1 MKIIRPFLL
10 LGSLLFPL
18 IILSQSEGLTS
29 SPYSLYGLGVINQ
42 TSIGKNNS
50 MGFSGLALPTETSIN
65 SLNPS
70 NYALIPQ
77 NSFFYDIGITEE
89 FNTYANA
96 GDKEWKNTLNF
107 SNIAFAFRIT
117 ERLGAGISLI
127 PYSDVGYSL
136 LGLVSN
142 IEGSN
147 ESFESN
153 VSGLGG
159 LNDFSFN
166 VGYGLSDS
174 FRLGIHGSFLFG
186 KIEETETFTIN
197 TSYFQLNETT
207 NYSGLRIGIGTQF
220 DITNNFTIGSTVKL
234 PISLKG
240 NLTRSV
246 NKTLDGTETLVVD
259 GEADSISDFKLPLEL
274 GFGFSTKIKES
285 LLLSVDY
292 KKNFWSTT
300 NQLENIGS
308 YSDQNIYAI
317 GLEYSIKQRG
327 FTYWN
332 RMKFRAGFNYE
343 DGYLNVNDNK
353 IDGFTITAGLGLP
366 MGEISNSMI
375 NLSYAYGSRGQI
387 QNILVKENY
396 HSLTINFSLED
407 LWFRDRKIN

>member
-1 MKIIRPFLL
+1 MIMKIIRPFLL

-343 DGYLNVNDNK
+343 DGYL
-353 IDGFTITAGLGLP
+353 I
-366 MGEISNSMI
+366 
-375 NLSYAYGSRGQI
+375 
-387 QNILVKENY
+387 
-396 HSLTINFSLED
+396 FS
-407 LWFRDRKIN
+407 